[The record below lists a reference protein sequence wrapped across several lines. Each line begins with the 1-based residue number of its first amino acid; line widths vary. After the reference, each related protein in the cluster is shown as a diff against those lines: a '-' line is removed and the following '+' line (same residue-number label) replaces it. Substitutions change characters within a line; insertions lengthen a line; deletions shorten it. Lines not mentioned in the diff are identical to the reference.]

1 MASIAQTRSDLALGN
16 VVGSSI
22 SNSLGAFALGLLFH
36 SGRVTFDRSSK
47 IYTAVLLGI
56 TTLFATFLVFFP
68 VLKNIAGPL
77 LILLFVVY
85 IVSIGYSIYRGVM
98 TAPEDSDS
106 DSDTDSDSDDHD
118 DDIDLYTGSGN
129 SNHDLNHDSNS
140 DIESDATLNEGRNS
154 GDIEENRKSGDG
166 KSRSKNNTLLN
177 TRRCSSSSSWRSS
190 SSSRRSLVD
199 TRRFVSGSR
208 PKVINKRPKS
218 LTSHVLRLFLGF
230 IAVTVSGFVLS
241 HSIGNLGDELGLS
254 GNVVGIT
261 FLSLATTLPEK
272 FISVM
277 SGVKGQGGIVV
288 ANTAGSNI
296 FLLTLCAGILFI
308 GGDKSLIEKSF
319 HFAEVGVMW
328 ASAVAL
334 TACVFIGADRRVG
347 MAMLALYVLFLVGEL
362 TFLA

>member
-1 MASIAQTRSDLALGN
+1 MAQTRSDLALGN
-16 VVGSSI
+16 VLGSSI
-22 SNSLGAFALGLLFH
+22 SNSLGAFALGLVFH

-47 IYTAVLLGI
+47 IYTAVLLAI

-85 IVSIGYSIYRGVM
+85 IVFIGYSIYRGVM

-106 DSDTDSDSDDHD
+106 DSDTDSDGDDRD
-118 DDIDLYTGSGN
+118 DDIGLYTGN
-129 SNHDLNHDSNS
+129 SNHDFNHDLNS

-154 GDIEENRKSGDG
+154 SEIEEIRKSSDG
-166 KSRSKNNTLLN
+166 KSRTKDNTLLN
-177 TRRCSSSSSWRSS
+177 TRRCSSSSSRRSS
-190 SSSRRSLVD
+190 SSNRRSLIA

-218 LTSHVLRLFLGF
+218 LTSHVLRLLLGF
-230 IAVTVSGFVLS
+230 MAVTISGFVLS

-308 GGDKSLIEKSF
+308 GGDKTSIEKSF
-319 HFAEVGVMW
+319 HFTEVGVMW
-328 ASAVAL
+328 VSAAML

-362 TFLA
+362 TFLT